1 MIASPAIAR
10 LEGLFFLLVF
20 ALLILFF
27 ASRARK
33 KRVPPLRPVA
43 AFRTMQGLMAR
54 AIEAGR
60 TVHLSLGVGSLHAHT
75 AAETMAGV
83 AVLEA
88 VAQQGAAA
96 GAHPLVT
103 TADPAVA
110 LLAQHI
116 TCAAAGSDP
125 NLAAEAAARVRW
137 ISPQPAAY
145 AAGVMGLLSLEEIA
159 GNIMV
164 GRFGDEFLLMGE
176 AAHRQTDSL
185 TTVAGATDP
194 NVLPFVLA
202 VAPEGLWGEELFA
215 AGAYLSQKAAHIGSL
230 LAQDAMRWLLAWLI
244 LAAVL
249 LRAFGWIG

>member
-1 MIASPAIAR
+1 MTIAPVSAR

-33 KRVPPLRPVA
+33 KRIPSLRPIA
-43 AFRTMQGLMAR
+43 AFRTLQGLMAR

-75 AAETMAGV
+75 AAETLAGI

-88 VAQQGAAA
+88 VSRQGAAT
-96 GAHPLVT
+96 GTHPIVT

-116 TCAAAGSDP
+116 TTAAANDP
-125 NLAAEAAARVRW
+125 NVAAEAAARVRW

-145 AAGVMGLLSLEEIA
+145 AAGVMGLLALEDVA
-159 GNIMV
+159 GNIIV

-176 AAHRQTDSL
+176 AAHRQTDAL

-230 LAQDAMRWLLAWLI
+230 LAQDTMRWLLAWLI

-249 LRAFGWIG
+249 FRAFGWIG